1 MTNKT
6 LYFIC
11 LLFGQMANLH
21 AQTNRQLLSYDMY
34 LHKASVIRGGQHLGR
49 GNPYAFEFRV
59 LQQTDGR
66 KWWHKPFN
74 YPRVGLSF
82 NYLDFDDPMLGKA
95 YSVQLTAEKR
105 LLTFG
110 KNRRDPASPP
120 RLTLN
125 FIAGM
130 GVGYVTNPFDRL
142 HNPKNIMIGS
152 HLNTSWIGHLSLSYA
167 ITRQF
172 RLQAQTGIIHFSN
185 AAFTLPN
192 QGVNLSSVNI
202 GLSYQPTITLKP
214 DSLASRA
221 TAPKRSAY
229 GLLRFSLGVT
239 EKYPTGGKKYGI
251 MALHAHLLKMWGKVS
266 FWQVGVEGFHNPRLV
281 ELAQADEHPHNKR
294 FALTAGVGW
303 IAGRLLGDVGIGYY
317 FYKPQRMDTR
327 VYERYGLRYFLH
339 KKMFIAFHVKSQRGS
354 VDNLEFGIGGR
365 FGN

>member
-1 MTNKT
+1 MTNKL

-11 LLFGQMANLH
+11 LLFGQVVSLQ
-21 AQTNRQLLSYDMY
+21 AQTSRSLLGYDVY

-59 LQQTDGR
+59 LQQTNGR

-82 NYLDFDDPMLGKA
+82 NYLDFDEPMLGKA

-105 LLTFG
+105 LFTFG
-110 KNRRDPASPP
+110 KNRINPQ
-120 RLTLN
+120 LTFNLV
-125 FIAGM
+125 AGM
-130 GVGYVTNPFDRL
+130 GMGYVTNPFDRL

-152 HLNTSWIGHLSLSYA
+152 HLNTSWIGHLLLSYA
-167 ITRQF
+167 ITKRF
-172 RLQAQTGIIHFSN
+172 RLQAQAGIIHFSN

-202 GLSYQPTITLKP
+202 GLSYQPTTMLKP
-214 DSLASRA
+214 DSVA
-221 TAPKRSAY
+221 TSSVAPSRSAY
-229 GLLRFSLGVT
+229 GLLRLSLGFT
-239 EKYPTGGKKYGI
+239 EKYPTGGKKYSI
-251 MALHAHLLKMWGKVS
+251 WALHAHWLKMWGKVS
-266 FWQVGVEGFHNPRLV
+266 FWQVGVEGFHNPLLV
-281 ELAQADEHPHNKR
+281 ELAEPDEQPHNKR
-294 FALTAGVGW
+294 LALTAGVGW
-303 IAGRLLGDVGIGYY
+303 VAGRLLGDVGVGYY
-317 FYKPQRMDTR
+317 LYKPQRRDTR
-327 VYERYGLRYFLH
+327 MYERYGLRYFLH